1 MGVDPIEPATL
12 DDERLADYRL
22 LTDPAALAARN
33 LFVAEGR
40 LVVRRLLPLAS
51 TPGHRFEGVVES
63 VLVTPAAAAE
73 LADLIGAYPDITF
86 YEVPQATMNGLVGFN
101 IHRGCLALARRP
113 PTARLTPA
121 MPASAR
127 SVVVLEGV
135 NNPDNLG
142 GIARSAAA
150 FGVDL
155 MVLGP
160 GTGDPLY
167 RKAIRTSMGATLAV
181 PYVDAGAWKEALQMI
196 RAAGLRTI
204 ALTPDA
210 AAAPLATMTA
220 DGRPYA
226 LLAGAEGGGLSAEA
240 LAGVDVRARIPM
252 TGLVDSL
259 NVTTAVS
266 IALYHFSRG
275 SLR

>member
-1 MGVDPIEPATL
+1 
-12 DDERLADYRL
+12 
-22 LTDPAALAARN
+22 
-33 LFVAEGR
+33 
-40 LVVRRLLPLAS
+40 
-51 TPGHRFEGVVES
+51 
-63 VLVTPAAAAE
+63 
-73 LADLIGAYPDITF
+73 
-86 YEVPQATMNGLVGFN
+86 MNELVGFN
-101 IHRGCLALARRP
+101 IHRGCLAIARRP
-113 PTARLTPA
+113 PTVALGPA
-121 MPASAR
+121 TIESAR

-155 MVLGP
+155 LVLGP

-181 PYVDAGAWKEALQMI
+181 PYVDAGAWPEAIQMI

-204 ALTPDA
+204 ALTPDE
-210 AAAPLATMTA
+210 AAAPLGALTA
-220 DGRPYA
+220 DERPYA
-226 LLAGAEGGGLSAEA
+226 LLAGAEGEGLSAEA
-240 LAGVDVRARIPM
+240 MAGADTLARIPM

>member
-1 MGVDPIEPATL
+1 MIERTRL
-12 DDERLADYRL
+12 DDERLAHYRL
-22 LTDPAALAARN
+22 VCDPARLAERN

-40 LVVRRLLPLAS
+40 LVVRRLLPLAH

-63 VLVTPAAAAE
+63 VLVTPAAAAAI
-73 LADLIGAYPDITF
+73 ADLIDAWPDVTF
-86 YEVPQATMNGLVGFN
+86 YEVPQAAMNELIGFN
-101 IHRGCLALARRP
+101 IHRGCLGIARRP
-113 PTARLTPA
+113 PTAALTPA
-121 MPASAR
+121 MIESAR

-155 MVLGP
+155 LVLGP

-181 PYVDAGAWKEALQMI
+181 PYVDAGAWPEAIQMI

-204 ALTPDA
+204 ALTPDEKA
-210 AAAPLATMTA
+210 LPLAAVTA
-220 DGRPYA
+220 DEPYA
-226 LLAGAEGGGLSAEA
+226 LLAGAEGEGLSPVAM
-240 LAGVDVRARIPM
+240 AGADTLARIPM

>member
-1 MGVDPIEPATL
+1 MIEKTRL
-12 DDERLADYRL
+12 DDERLAHYRL
-22 LTDPAALAARN
+22 VCDPAGLAERN

-40 LVVRRLLPLAS
+40 LVVRRLLPLAH
-51 TPGHRFEGVVES
+51 TTGHRFEGVVES
-63 VLVTPAAAAE
+63 VLVTPAAAAA
-73 LADLIGAYPDITF
+73 LSDLIDAWPEVTF
-86 YEVPQATMNGLVGFN
+86 YEVPQAAMNELIGFN
-101 IHRGCLALARRP
+101 IHRGCLAIARRP
-113 PTARLTPA
+113 PAVTLTPA
-121 MPASAR
+121 MVASAR

-155 MVLGP
+155 LVLGP
-160 GTGDPLY
+160 ETGDPLY
-167 RKAIRTSMGATLAV
+167 RKAIRTSMGGTLAV
-181 PYVDAGAWKEALQMI
+181 HYADAGAWPEAIQMI

-204 ALTPDA
+204 ALTPDEEA
-210 AAAPLATMTA
+210 EPLANVTS
-220 DGRPYA
+220 DERPYA
-226 LLAGAEGGGLSAEA
+226 LLAGAEGDGLSAEA
-240 LAGVDVRARIPM
+240 MAGADTRARIPM